1 MAEDTDGLRTAGC
14 PSGLE
19 TKIVPLPVYS
29 TLPNEGSTFGTMP
42 VFLRVCEANGRTNSI
57 IAPSVTWN
65 DVIHA
70 TGTFR
75 VFHYPS
81 EDKTLTFIA
90 SLSTRIDSGLLLVWQ
105 DLPRAL
111 GTTTSEV
118 EVRLQRSVFYRFF
131 GLGPDTPPEAESSYT
146 RVRGHAVARPGL
158 GQPLL
163 SRRSK
168 RAGPAEH
175 LYFVCGSVPVKA
187 GALLIMR

>member
-1 MAEDTDGLRTAGC
+1 MNRLWFAAAIVCLFGPQALAEDTDGLRTAGC

-90 SLSTRIDSGLLLVWQ
+90 SLNEWSEGHYLEPDTR
-105 DLPRAL
+105 
-111 GTTTSEV
+111 
-118 EVRLQRSVFYRFF
+118 F
-131 GLGPDTPPEAESSYT
+131 GLGWLEA
-146 RVRGHAVARPGL
+146 
-158 GQPLL
+158 
-163 SRRSK
+163 
-168 RAGPAEH
+168 
-175 LYFVCGSVPVKA
+175 VKA
-187 GALLIMR
+187 ARGRPAAAR